1 MKKSLKQRFD
11 DFFKISASG
20 SSFKVEIIAGI
31 ATFLAMSYIL
41 TVNPNQILYQ
51 ESKDPLW
58 SAMFIATAFGAIIG
72 TLLMS
77 VYAKMPFAQ
86 APGMGLNSALGGIIG
101 GGVGAFSYGYSYSL
115 ANALLLVFISGLL
128 FLFFSV
134 VPIGKNPETGKLI
147 NLREKIYDGMPD
159 CLRKAIPVGIGF
171 FIAFIGLQN
180 ANIIVSNQYTI
191 VQLVDLKE
199 IFTGS
204 LTKVVEFENDAGEI
218 IKQTVLCDYTY
229 AIVGFVSF
237 FSIAI
242 LSRFKVKGAVIIGI
256 LIATIVAIPLGVA
269 DINILLGNSENANIT
284 WKFWE
289 SFGDYF
295 SKDGVFLTLFKDGFK
310 MPGGSL
316 FTSIMIVITFCM
328 IDMFDTMGTVVGC
341 ATNAGLLEKN
351 GKPVNYNK
359 IMISDS
365 VATSVGALF
374 GTSTVTTFVESGT
387 GISVGGKTGFSS
399 LITTLMFVLSL
410 FLLPVF
416 AFIPKAAAAG
426 ALIYVG
432 VLMMKNVVNID
443 FTSVRGSCT
452 SFFAILMMVL
462 TYSITTGIGIGVIT
476 YVAITVVSNILF
488 AIKNLFT
495 KDKSKKKEIKWDI
508 SIILWI
514 VFVLFLV
521 YFIVPTNFN

>member
-1 MKKSLKQRFD
+1 
-11 DFFKISASG
+11 
-20 SSFKVEIIAGI
+20 
-31 ATFLAMSYIL
+31 
-41 TVNPNQILYQ
+41 
-51 ESKDPLW
+51 
-58 SAMFIATAFGAIIG
+58 MFIATAFGAIIG

-101 GGVGAFSYGYSYSL
+101 GGIGAFSYGYSYSL
-115 ANALLLVFISGLL
+115 VNALLLVFISGLL

-134 VPIGKNPETGKLI
+134 IPIGRNPETGKLI

-171 FIAFIGLQN
+171 FIAFIRLQN
-180 ANIIVSNQYTI
+180 ANIIIASKYTI

-199 IFTGS
+199 IFIGS
-204 LTKVVEFENDAGEI
+204 LTKVIEAEVDGKT
-218 IKQTVLCDYTY
+218 IKQTVLCDYAY
-229 AIVGFVSF
+229 AIVGFISF

-242 LSRFKVKGAVIIGI
+242 LSSFKVKGAVIIGI
-256 LIATIVAIPLGVA
+256 LIATLFAILLQVT
-269 DINILLGNSENANIT
+269 DINVLLGNSENANIT

-295 SKDGVFLTLFKDGFK
+295 SKDGLFLTLFKDGFK
-310 MPGGSL
+310 MPEGSL

-341 ATNAGLLEKN
+341 AINAGLLDKE
-351 GKPVNYNK
+351 GKPINYNR

-365 VATSVGALF
+365 VATA
-374 GTSTVTTFVESGT
+374 T
-387 GISVGGKTGFSS
+387 
-399 LITTLMFVLSL
+399 
-410 FLLPVF
+410 
-416 AFIPKAAAAG
+416 G

-452 SFFAILMMVL
+452 SFFAILMMRL

-476 YVAITVVSNILF
+476 YVAITVVSNILYL
-488 AIKNLFT
+488 IKNLFT

-508 SIILWI
+508 SIVLWI
-514 VFVLFLV
+514 VFILFLV
-521 YFIVPTNFN
+521 YFILPTNFN